1 MPNVN
6 LSPYTAESEAIANRM
21 RMAQLIGQQSMQP
34 MEMPQQPG
42 AKFSPYQG
50 LAKMLQ
56 AYTSVIGQEKALE
69 QQKELQNKIGTEAT
83 DWIANYS
90 SGIKGTPNTPEQTYK
105 PGEADYREM
114 GMMGKDLQ
122 VNPQGMAVEPA
133 QAGIPTRA
141 RTAEEQ
147 QAYLGQGMKNP
158 LTSAMATALLN
169 KNIENQNFQNIL
181 RSAGMGN
188 APTAP
193 NAPNAPMG
201 GAPAAP
207 TGGMQ
212 PTGGGVTGNINPNIL
227 AMSGDPRAIELAKYL
242 SGQNKIKN
250 FEVEIINKVPT
261 RVGLTEQ
268 GTKIII
274 GPVEQALSPDT
285 QARLKQEKE
294 ISDRA
299 FTQLSAKDKADL
311 ADKAI
316 GRNISAQ
323 QLFFDTGIKVGGG
336 TFVNPTAPTTNTLP
350 TQPNV
355 APNAPRPA
363 PAGAL
368 TPTNAP
374 VAPVT
379 GAPVNAPPTST
390 SPYTPFSNL
399 NAQANDLVLPPKLRL
414 EQMKNAPTQENTLR
428 DEFNTLTKDFR
439 TVQDAH
445 SKIKSVANTGA
456 GDMSLLYSYVKLL
469 DPGSVVRESEF
480 ATAAA
485 SGSFGERIQ
494 GLAQRVMSGQRL
506 PPDLRT
512 DFIREADSIYTSQ
525 KDGADRL
532 EKQYRDIAKRGNLN
546 PENVIVNYASSSGT
560 ALPPVNTLKE
570 GQVTT
575 FGNGQQWTLKNGKQ
589 VQVK

>member
-1 MPNVN
+1 
-6 LSPYTAESEAIANRM
+6 
-21 RMAQLIGQQSMQP
+21 MALALGSQNPTLQ
-34 MEMPQQPG
+34 G
-42 AKFSPYQG
+42 AGS
-50 LAKMLQ
+50 AM
-56 AYTSVIGQEKALE
+56 
-69 QQKELQNKIGTEAT
+69 
-83 DWIANYS
+83 
-90 SGIKGTPNTPEQTYK
+90 
-105 PGEADYREM
+105 
-114 GMMGKDLQ
+114 
-122 VNPQGMAVEPA
+122 
-133 QAGIPTRA
+133 
-141 RTAEEQ
+141 
-147 QAYLGQGMKNP
+147 LGQM
-158 LTSAMATALLN
+158 
-169 KNIENQNFQNIL
+169 F
-181 RSAGMGN
+181 
-188 APTAP
+188 AP
-193 NAPNAPMG
+193 
-201 GAPAAP
+201 
-207 TGGMQ
+207 
-212 PTGGGVTGNINPNIL
+212 
-227 AMSGDPRAIELAKYL
+227 D
-242 SGQNKIKN
+242 KIKD
-250 FEVEIINKVPT
+250 FQVEIINGVQT
-261 RVGLTEQ
+261 RVGLTDQ
-268 GTKIII
+268 GKKVVL
-274 GPVEQALSPDT
+274 GPVEQAPSADT
-285 QARLKQEKE
+285 VARLKQDKE
-294 ISDRA
+294 QADRA
-299 FTQLSAKDKADL
+299 FNQLSAKDKADL
-311 ADKAI
+311 ADKAF

-323 QLFFDTGIKVGGG
+323 QLFFDTGMRVGNGS
-336 TFVNPTAPTTNTLP
+336 FVNPLTQPTNAPPTQPTNAPP
-350 TQPNV
+350 TQPNAPVV
-355 APNAPRPA
+355 APRVPTTPV
-363 PAGAL
+363 AG
-368 TPTNAP
+368 AP
-374 VAPVT
+374 VA
-379 GAPVNAPPTST
+379 NAPPTST

-570 GQVTT
+570 GQLTT

>member
-1 MPNVN
+1 MPEVN
-6 LSPYTAESEAIANRM
+6 LNPYTAENAAIQR
-21 RMAQLIGQQSMQP
+21 RLQMAQMLSQEAMQP
-34 MEMPQQPG
+34 MQLPQQQG
-42 AKFSPYQG
+42 VRASHLAG
-50 LAKMLQ
+50 LAKVLQ
-56 AYTSVIGQEKALE
+56 AYNAGQMEKSALE
-69 QQKELQNKIGTEAT
+69 QQQELANKYQAGNAADISNFLGAMQGTPQKELAGPA
-83 DWIANYS
+83 
-90 SGIKGTPNTPEQTYK
+90 
-105 PGEADYREM
+105 
-114 GMMGKDLQ
+114 
-122 VNPQGMAVEPA
+122 PQGAPQGVSRTEVTQPYTDAQGVEYKGGEPIQGGYIQPA
-133 QAGIPTRA
+133 QAPDRTRA
-141 RTAEEQ
+141 MALALGSQNPTLQGAGS
-147 QAYLGQGMKNP
+147 AMLGQMF
-158 LTSAMATALLN
+158 A
-169 KNIENQNFQNIL
+169 Q
-181 RSAGMGN
+181 
-188 APTAP
+188 
-193 NAPNAPMG
+193 
-201 GAPAAP
+201 
-207 TGGMQ
+207 
-212 PTGGGVTGNINPNIL
+212 
-227 AMSGDPRAIELAKYL
+227 D
-242 SGQNKIKN
+242 KIKD
-250 FEVEIINKVPT
+250 FKVELVNGKTHRI
-261 RVGLTEQ
+261 GYTETGKRTDLGEIAESISPDKAAQ
-268 GTKIII
+268 LKQDK
-274 GPVEQALSPDT
+274 EQA
-285 QARLKQEKE
+285 
-294 ISDRA
+294 DRA
-299 FTQLSAKDKADL
+299 FSQLSASQKATL
-311 ADKAI
+311 ANDAA
-316 GRNISAQ
+316 RLNISAQ
-323 QLFFDTGIKVGGG
+323 QLWFDTGIKAGGG
-336 TFVNPTAPTTNTLP
+336 SFVNPL
-350 TQPNV
+350 TQ
-355 APNAPRPA
+355 
-363 PAGAL
+363 
-368 TPTNAP
+368 PTNAP
-374 VAPVT
+374 PAQPNAPVVT
-379 GAPVNAPPTST
+379 PRVPTTPVAGAPVANAPPTST

>member
-1 MPNVN
+1 MPEVN
-6 LSPYTAESEAIANRM
+6 LNPYTAENAAIQR
-21 RMAQLIGQQSMQP
+21 RLQMAQMLSQEAMQP
-34 MEMPQQPG
+34 MQLPQQQG
-42 AKFSPYQG
+42 VRASHLAG
-50 LAKMLQ
+50 LAKVLQ
-56 AYTSVIGQEKALE
+56 AYNAGQMEKSALE
-69 QQKELQNKIGTEAT
+69 QQQELANKYRAGNQADISGFMEAMQGTPAKELAGPA
-83 DWIANYS
+83 
-90 SGIKGTPNTPEQTYK
+90 
-105 PGEADYREM
+105 
-114 GMMGKDLQ
+114 
-122 VNPQGMAVEPA
+122 PQGAPTGVSPEGMQGGYIQPA
-133 QAGIPTRA
+133 QAPDRQRAMALALGSQNPTLQGA
-141 RTAEEQ
+141 GTAM
-147 QAYLGQGMKNP
+147 LGQMF
-158 LTSAMATALLN
+158 A
-169 KNIENQNFQNIL
+169 Q
-181 RSAGMGN
+181 
-188 APTAP
+188 
-193 NAPNAPMG
+193 
-201 GAPAAP
+201 
-207 TGGMQ
+207 
-212 PTGGGVTGNINPNIL
+212 
-227 AMSGDPRAIELAKYL
+227 D
-242 SGQNKIKN
+242 KIKDLKTELVGN
-250 FEVEIINKVPT
+250 KTHRIGYTETGKRIDLGEI
-261 RVGLTEQ
+261 TES
-268 GTKIII
+268 
-274 GPVEQALSPDT
+274 VSPDT
-285 QARLKQEKE
+285 AARLKQDKE
-294 ISDRA
+294 LADRA
-299 FTQLSAKDKADL
+299 FSQLSTKDKAQLDMEAKRL
-311 ADKAI
+311 
-316 GRNISAQ
+316 NISAQ
-323 QLFFDTGIKVGGG
+323 QLFFDTGIKAGGG
-336 TFVNPTAPTTNTLP
+336 TFVNPIAQPPAPTAPP
-350 TQPNV
+350 AQ
-355 APNAPRPA
+355 PNAPVVA
-363 PAGAL
+363 PRVPTTPVAG
-368 TPTNAP
+368 AP
-374 VAPVT
+374 VA
-379 GAPVNAPPTST
+379 NAPPTST

-532 EKQYRDIAKRGNLN
+532 EKQYRDIAKRNNLN

>member
-1 MPNVN
+1 
-6 LSPYTAESEAIANRM
+6 L
-21 RMAQLIGQQSMQP
+21 
-34 MEMPQQPG
+34 
-42 AKFSPYQG
+42 
-50 LAKMLQ
+50 
-56 AYTSVIGQEKALE
+56 
-69 QQKELQNKIGTEAT
+69 
-83 DWIANYS
+83 W
-90 SGIKGTPNTPEQTYK
+90 
-105 PGEADYREM
+105 
-114 GMMGKDLQ
+114 
-122 VNPQGMAVEPA
+122 
-133 QAGIPTRA
+133 
-141 RTAEEQ
+141 
-147 QAYLGQGMKNP
+147 
-158 LTSAMATALLN
+158 
-169 KNIENQNFQNIL
+169 
-181 RSAGMGN
+181 
-188 APTAP
+188 
-193 NAPNAPMG
+193 
-201 GAPAAP
+201 
-207 TGGMQ
+207 
-212 PTGGGVTGNINPNIL
+212 
-227 AMSGDPRAIELAKYL
+227 
-242 SGQNKIKN
+242 
-250 FEVEIINKVPT
+250 
-261 RVGLTEQ
+261 
-268 GTKIII
+268 
-274 GPVEQALSPDT
+274 
-285 QARLKQEKE
+285 
-294 ISDRA
+294 
-299 FTQLSAKDKADL
+299 
-311 ADKAI
+311 
-316 GRNISAQ
+316 
-323 QLFFDTGIKVGGG
+323 FDTGIKAGGG
-336 TFVNPTAPTTNTLP
+336 SFVNPLTQPTNAPP
-350 TQPNV
+350 TQPNAPVV
-355 APNAPRPA
+355 APRVPTTPV
-363 PAGAL
+363 AG
-368 TPTNAP
+368 AP
-374 VAPVT
+374 VA
-379 GAPVNAPPTST
+379 NAPPTST

>member
-1 MPNVN
+1 MPEVN
-6 LSPYTAESEAIANRM
+6 LNPYTAENAAIQR
-21 RMAQLIGQQSMQP
+21 RLQMAQMLSQEAMQP
-34 MEMPQQPG
+34 MQLPQQQG
-42 AKFSPYQG
+42 VRASHLAG
-50 LAKMLQ
+50 LAKVLQ
-56 AYTSVIGQEKALE
+56 AYNAGQMEKSALE
-69 QQKELQNKIGTEAT
+69 QQQELANKYQAGNAADISNFLGAMQGTPQKELAGPA
-83 DWIANYS
+83 
-90 SGIKGTPNTPEQTYK
+90 PEGAPTGVS
-105 PGEADYREM
+105 PEG
-114 GMMGKDLQ
+114 
-122 VNPQGMAVEPA
+122 VQGGYIQPA
-133 QAGIPTRA
+133 QAPDRQRAMALALGSQNPTLQGA
-141 RTAEEQ
+141 GSAM
-147 QAYLGQGMKNP
+147 LGQMF
-158 LTSAMATALLN
+158 A
-169 KNIENQNFQNIL
+169 Q
-181 RSAGMGN
+181 
-188 APTAP
+188 
-193 NAPNAPMG
+193 
-201 GAPAAP
+201 
-207 TGGMQ
+207 
-212 PTGGGVTGNINPNIL
+212 
-227 AMSGDPRAIELAKYL
+227 D
-242 SGQNKIKN
+242 KIKD
-250 FEVEIINKVPT
+250 FKVELVNGKTHRI
-261 RVGLTEQ
+261 GYTETGRRTDLGEIEESISPDKAAQ
-268 GTKIII
+268 LKQDK
-274 GPVEQALSPDT
+274 EQA
-285 QARLKQEKE
+285 
-294 ISDRA
+294 DRA
-299 FTQLSAKDKADL
+299 FSQLSASQKATL
-311 ADKAI
+311 ANDAA
-316 GRNISAQ
+316 RLNISAQ
-323 QLFFDTGIKVGGG
+323 QLWFDTGIKAGGG
-336 TFVNPTAPTTNTLP
+336 SFVNPLTQPTNAPP
-350 TQPNV
+350 TQPNAPVV
-355 APNAPRPA
+355 APRVPTTPV
-363 PAGAL
+363 AG
-368 TPTNAP
+368 AP
-374 VAPVT
+374 VA
-379 GAPVNAPPTST
+379 NAPPTST

-575 FGNGQQWTLKNGKQ
+575 FGNDQQWTLKNGKQ

>member
-1 MPNVN
+1 LPQQAGVRV
-6 LSPYTAESEAIANRM
+6 SPYA
-21 RMAQLIGQQSMQP
+21 
-34 MEMPQQPG
+34 
-42 AKFSPYQG
+42 G

-56 AYTSVIGQEKALE
+56 SYTAGKMQDKAL
-69 QQKELQNKIGTEAT
+69 QQQAALAEKYQAGNQADVGAFMQAIQGTPAKELAGPA
-83 DWIANYS
+83 
-90 SGIKGTPNTPEQTYK
+90 
-105 PGEADYREM
+105 
-114 GMMGKDLQ
+114 
-122 VNPQGMAVEPA
+122 PQGAPQGISPEGEQGGYIQPA
-133 QAGIPTRA
+133 QAPDRQRAMALALGSQNPTLQGAGGAMLTQMLTPPESAFAKLNPKDYTPDSVKLFMATGGKDFSVLKPLEKLHFADTGAGIQALNPY
-141 RTAEEQ
+141 TAE
-147 QAYLGQGMKNP
+147 P
-158 LTSAMATALLN
+158 VSTAL
-169 KNIENQNFQNIL
+169 
-181 RSAGMGN
+181 
-188 APTAP
+188 
-193 NAPNAPMG
+193 
-201 GAPAAP
+201 
-207 TGGMQ
+207 
-212 PTGGGVTGNINPNIL
+212 
-227 AMSGDPRAIELAKYL
+227 AK
-242 SGQNKIKN
+242 
-250 FEVEIINKVPT
+250 E
-261 RVGLTEQ
+261 
-268 GTKIII
+268 
-274 GPVEQALSPDT
+274 LSPSD
-285 QARLKQEKE
+285 KQQKE

-299 FTQLSAKDKADL
+299 FNQLSANQRASL
-311 ADKAI
+311 ANEAARI
-316 GRNISAQ
+316 GISAQ
-323 QLFFDTGIKVGGG
+323 QLFFDTGMRAGGG
-336 TFVNPTAPTTNTLP
+336 YASAPPAPLA
-350 TQPNV
+350 Q
-355 APNAPRPA
+355 PNAPVVA
-363 PAGAL
+363 PRVPTTPVAG
-368 TPTNAP
+368 AP
-374 VAPVT
+374 VA
-379 GAPVNAPPTST
+379 NAPPTNT

-532 EKQYRDIAKRGNLN
+532 EKQYRDIAKRNNLN

-575 FGNGQQWTLKNGKQ
+575 FDNGQQWTLKNGKQ

>member
-1 MPNVN
+1 MPEIN
-6 LSPYTAESEAIANRM
+6 LNPYTAETAAIQRKLQ
-21 RMAQLIGQQSMQP
+21 MAQLLGQQAIQP
-34 MEMPQQPG
+34 LEVPQQAG
-42 AKFSPYQG
+42 VRASHFGG
-50 LAKMLQ
+50 LAKVLQ
-56 AYTSVIGQEKALE
+56 GYMAGSEEKSALE
-69 QQKELQNKIGTEAT
+69 A
-83 DWIANYS
+83 
-90 SGIKGTPNTPEQTYK
+90 YK
-105 PGEADYREM
+105 
-114 GMMGKDLQ
+114 
-122 VNPQGMAVEPA
+122 
-133 QAGIPTRA
+133 
-141 RTAEEQ
+141 
-147 QAYLGQGMKNP
+147 
-158 LTSAMATALLN
+158 
-169 KNIENQNFQNIL
+169 
-181 RSAGMGN
+181 
-188 APTAP
+188 
-193 NAPNAPMG
+193 
-201 GAPAAP
+201 
-207 TGGMQ
+207 
-212 PTGGGVTGNINPNIL
+212 
-227 AMSGDPRAIELAKYL
+227 
-242 SGQNKIKN
+242 
-250 FEVEIINKVPT
+250 
-261 RVGLTEQ
+261 
-268 GTKIII
+268 
-274 GPVEQALSPDT
+274 
-285 QARLKQEKE
+285 
-294 ISDRA
+294 
-299 FTQLSAKDKADL
+299 DL
-311 ADKAI
+311 ADKYRAGNAADVSGFLEAI
-316 GRNISAQ
+316 QGTPAKELAGPAPQGAPTGVSPEGMQGGYIQPEQKPDKTRAMALALGSQNPTLQGAGSAMLGQMFAQDKIKDFKVELVNGKTHRIGYTETGKRTDLGEIAESISPDKAAQLKQDKEQADRAFSQLSASQKATLANDAARLNISAQ
-323 QLFFDTGIKVGGG
+323 QLWFDTGIKAGGG
-336 TFVNPTAPTTNTLP
+336 SFVNPLTQPTNAPP
-350 TQPNV
+350 TQPNAPVV
-355 APNAPRPA
+355 APRVPTTPV
-363 PAGAL
+363 AG
-368 TPTNAP
+368 AP
-374 VAPVT
+374 VA
-379 GAPVNAPPTST
+379 NAPPTST

-428 DEFNTLTKDFR
+428 DEFNTLTRDFR